1 MRDGEEG
8 WSQYDEVM
16 ERRGG
21 VNHEGWGGG
30 VESVMRDGEEGW
42 SQYHEGWGG
51 GVE

>member
-16 ERRGG
+16 ERR
-21 VNHEGWGGG
+21 

-42 SQYHEGWGG
+42 SQS
-51 GVE
+51 